1 MIFFTLY
8 LNTDHLLINNIF
20 LFDASIACGSKISTF
35 IIISYP
41 NSQLPIDNLNNNDNF
56 MSIFFYSNIRFLYFT
71 SACRSNID
79 LLNLFLNYNT
89 LKLEIK
95 RPNKYNKSIFIL
107 FDVIWLL
114 LYNLM
119 DDLSPFYC
127 KFGYLLTHWF
137 LRGYIVVIIYKK
149 SCHLDKTI
157 HNRQPIINLL
167 SILWLFFRFDGF
179 KYESRR
185 QN

>member
-1 MIFFTLY
+1 MILIILY
-8 LNTDHLLINNIF
+8 FKLEHLFIMNIF
-20 LFDASIACGSKISTF
+20 LINASIACGNKISTF
-35 IIISYP
+35 LIISYS

-56 MSIFFYSNIRFLYFT
+56 MSIFLNSNLRFLYFT
-71 SACRSNID
+71 TACRLNID

-95 RPNKYNKSIFIL
+95 RTNKYNKSIFIL
-107 FDVIWLL
+107 FDVIWLF

-149 SCHLDKTI
+149 LSHLDKTI
-157 HNRQPIINLL
+157 HNRQPIINL
-167 SILWLFFRFDGF
+167 
-179 KYESRR
+179 
-185 QN
+185 